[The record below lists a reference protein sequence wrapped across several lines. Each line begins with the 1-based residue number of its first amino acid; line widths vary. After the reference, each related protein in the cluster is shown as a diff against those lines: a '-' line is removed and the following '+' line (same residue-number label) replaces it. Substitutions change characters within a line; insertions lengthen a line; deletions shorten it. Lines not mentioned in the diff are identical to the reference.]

1 MGLTPPRLD
10 PSHASRAAFGLCVE
24 VDRNPRRGDLPASDW
39 DSYERLKGRRGE
51 AEACIAIC
59 KAGAPHFDD
68 VYLAAGDGYVQVDHV
83 ALVGSVFVVV
93 EAKNYAG
100 TLGAAPGGGLVQTL
114 PGGRA
119 VALAR
124 DPRRQVAAH
133 VAALRAFL
141 PNRTEVVGVVAM
153 AGAAGPGE
161 ALPDGIVRMRA
172 LAGVLAAHG
181 ARRPAGEDAYG
192 DWWALHR
199 HAADRD
205 WQERAAAEHRARWL
219 RHEGP

>member
-24 VDRNPRRGDLPASDW
+24 VDKAPRRGDLPSSDR
-39 DSYERLKGRRGE
+39 DSYESLRGRRGE
-51 AEACIAIC
+51 GEACIALC

-100 TLGAAPGGGLVQTL
+100 TLSETAGGLVQVL

-119 VALAR
+119 VPLGR

-153 AGAAGPGE
+153 AGAAAPGE
-161 ALPDGIVRMRA
+161 TLPGGIVRLGA

-181 ARRPAGEDAYG
+181 ERLPAGEEAYG

-199 HAADRD
+199 HAGDRA
-205 WQERAAAEHRARWL
+205 WQERASAAHRARWL
-219 RHEGP
+219 RRQGP